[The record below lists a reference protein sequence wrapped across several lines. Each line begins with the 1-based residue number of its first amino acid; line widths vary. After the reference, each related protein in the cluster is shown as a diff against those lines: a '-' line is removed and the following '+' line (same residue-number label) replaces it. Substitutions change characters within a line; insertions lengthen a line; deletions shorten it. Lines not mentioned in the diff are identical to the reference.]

1 MPRDVRSRAHG
12 RDLVVARPWGSA
24 PRVLADGTELPR
36 DRFGRYR
43 LIGPEGERVVTTD
56 FDWRG
61 LAPVLVVGDERVP
74 LAAPLPR
81 GAWFLLAPVALLS
94 MTGGAIGAGLGV
106 GAVWVAAQRL
116 RTARS
121 PARGW
126 AGAVAAVLVA
136 VLLYVAAGAAVA
148 AIRAAG

>member
-1 MPRDVRSRAHG
+1 MPRDVRIRAQG
-12 RDLVVARPWGSA
+12 RDLVVERPWGSA
-24 PRVLADGTELPR
+24 PRVLAAGAELPR

-43 LIGPEGERVVTTD
+43 LIGPQGERVVTTD
-56 FDWRG
+56 FDWSG

-94 MTGGAIGAGLGV
+94 MAGGAIGAGLGV

-121 PARGW
+121 PGRGW

-136 VLLYVAAGAAVA
+136 AVLYVAVGAAVA
-148 AIRAAG
+148 GVRAAG